1 MKVAILDNSILAGT
15 LEYKDKK
22 FIFKYDEKFLKDKNT
37 TAISLTLPKQ
47 KELFISDTLHPFF
60 SALLAEGSLKELQ
73 CKKLKI
79 DEEDE
84 FKRLI
89 YTAKDD
95 TIGTVTIGEIL

>member
-1 MKVAILDNSILAGT
+1 MKVEILDNGILVGT
-15 LEYKDKK
+15 LEHKDKK

-47 KELFISDTLHPFF
+47 KEPFISNTLHPFF
-60 SALLAEGSLKELQ
+60 SALLAEGSLKKLQ

-79 DEEDE
+79 DEEDD

-89 YTAKDD
+89 YTAKED
-95 TIGTVTIGEIL
+95 TIGTVTVGEIL